1 MTGRTFRR
9 CGCRYPEGHEKA
21 GKLVGTSCPRLKAD
35 GRHGTWNYAVDL
47 PAGPD
52 GKRKLRRRGGFA
64 TERLARAA
72 MKEVTDRLERNIV
85 VDDRETVTEY
95 MGRWLQARS
104 HTLKPRTA
112 FNYGHQI
119 EKNINPVIGAVKLDD
134 LRHEHVQGLVEGMV
148 ADGRGPSV
156 VKLTVAVLRSA
167 LGHAVKTRRLGHNPA
182 EHVDA
187 PAYKAPER
195 TPWTVDQASTFIR
208 YARGGT
214 PWAHHREAELFI
226 TMMLTGLRRGEA
238 LALRW
243 DDVDAEQNVIRVRRS
258 LTEVG
263 GRLVEGTPKTKAS
276 AGFVPLS
283 DQLADVLAVQRIRQD
298 MEKELAGS
306 AYQDDGR
313 VFAREDGTPI
323 RPEKALDTFHAM
335 TDVYGLPRSRVHDLR
350 HLAASLMIAGGVPL
364 LHVSKVLRHSSPSI
378 TGSVYG
384 HMLPESGQGAVGV
397 LGALLD
403 NTDMS
408 ARNHDERTLNAR
420 EAS

>member
-9 CGCRYPEGHEKA
+9 CGCRHPEGHEKA

-52 GKRKLRRRGGFA
+52 GQRKLRRRGGFA

-95 MGRWLQARS
+95 LGRWLQARS

-112 FNYGHQI
+112 FNYQHQI
-119 EKNINPVIGAVKLDD
+119 EKNINPVIGSVKLDD

-156 VKLTVAVLRSA
+156 VKLTVAVMRSA
-167 LGHAVKTRRLGHNPA
+167 FGHAVKTRRLGHNPA

-195 TPWTVDQASTFIR
+195 TPWTVEEATTFIR
-208 YARGGT
+208 YARGQT
-214 PWAHHREAELFI
+214 PWAHHRDAELFI
-226 TMMLTGLRRGEA
+226 AMMLTGLRRGEA

-243 DDVDAEQNVIRVRRS
+243 EDVDVDHKVIRVRRS

-276 AGFVPLS
+276 AGYIALS
-283 DQLADVLAVQRIRQD
+283 DQLAEVLGVQRLRQD
-298 MEKELAGS
+298 QEKTTAGS

-313 VFAREDGTPI
+313 VFAREDGTPL
-323 RPEKALDTFHAM
+323 RPEKVLDTFHAM
-335 TDVYGLPRSRVHDLR
+335 TDAFGLPRCRVHDLR

-364 LHVSKVLRHSSPSI
+364 VHVSRTLRHSSTSI
-378 TGSVYG
+378 TSSVYG
-384 HMLPESGQGAVGV
+384 HMMPESAQGAAGV

-403 NTDMS
+403 GGDLPVQ
-408 ARNHDERTLNAR
+408 NHRERTLNAR
-420 EAS
+420 EAC